1 MKILILLALAGVSVC
16 QDNDGN
22 QPKPQPPTGCGSSS
36 SGLGGQPS
44 PSSFQCDTPNKNNF
58 STDDACLKHALEN
71 VPQLLLALNNVFCK
85 FKRNEANRA
94 DEFHLAAKNE
104 IIEIV
109 KCSGCEIGG
118 IVGLKELVGE
128 TGAAAGGVTG
138 DAATFVAETLTAVG
152 VAPPVATLVCD
163 LLCGLFTSK
172 CVAHITNAK
181 QKTLDTAAT
190 IKTLG
195 DIGCLGGALLGID
208 DKTLEKLSTV
218 LGESLTPALRN
229 LIETVK
235 GLPAVGPVVS
245 SLLCTVTGV
254 VKDVLGGGG
263 IKLLNIA
270 G

>member
-190 IKTLG
+190 IKTL
-195 DIGCLGGALLGID
+195 
-208 DKTLEKLSTV
+208 EKLSTV